1 VLRPEST
8 AVEYVLRSAEEQGV
22 RFVRLWFVDVLGM
35 LKSSSIP
42 VSELE
47 EALTEGVGLD
57 GSSLES
63 GTRLFELDAI
73 AHPDPTT
80 FALLPWRP
88 DAAVARM
95 FCDIALP
102 DGRPSP
108 GDSREALRRQLRK
121 VAELGYTFQV
131 GPEIEF
137 FIFESKLG
145 SEPPVP
151 LDDGSYFDQTPLDDG
166 SDFRRA
172 TIQYLEQLG
181 IPVKASHHEVGASQ
195 HEMDL
200 KHTDALSMADAIT
213 TFRLTV
219 KEVARETGVF
229 ATFMPKPLDGLP
241 GSGMHL
247 HLSLLEA
254 DSGRDAFYDEDPET
268 LLSPVGTA
276 FLAGVLRHAPE
287 LTLVTNQWV
296 NSYKRLLTGFE
307 APAAVAWARHSGSA
321 LVRVPSNRPG
331 KESAA
336 RIELRSPDSACN
348 PHLALALICA
358 AGLRGIE
365 RRYDLPPEL
374 VSGSEDPPPLLP
386 ADLGEALGLFERSEL
401 ARDVLGEQ
409 LFEWLVR
416 NKRTEWNSYRTT
428 VTDYERRVFSGLL

>member
-1 VLRPEST
+1 MSEST
-8 AVEYVLRSAEEQGV
+8 PVEYVLRSAEEHGV
-22 RFVRLWFVDVLGM
+22 RFVRLWFVDVLGL

-47 EALTEGVGLD
+47 EALAEGVGLD

-95 FCDIALP
+95 FCDIRLP
-102 DGRPSP
+102 DGSPAP
-108 GDSREALRRQLRK
+108 GDSREVLRRQLER
-121 VAELGYTFQV
+121 VAERGYTFQV

-137 FIFESKLG
+137 FLFEGKLG
-145 SEPPVP
+145 REPPVP
-151 LDDGSYFDQTPLDDG
+151 LDEGTYFDQTPLDDG

-213 TFRLTV
+213 TFRLTA
-219 KEVARETGVF
+219 KEVARETGVV
-229 ATFMPKPLDGLP
+229 ATFMPKPLDDLP

-247 HLSLLEA
+247 HLSLLESE
-254 DSGRDAFYDEDPET
+254 SGKDAFYDEDPAT

-276 FLAGVLRHAPE
+276 FLAGVLRHARE
-287 LTLVTNQWV
+287 LTAVTNQWV

-307 APAAVAWARHSGSA
+307 APAAVGWARHSSAA

-348 PHLALALICA
+348 PHLALAVICA

-365 RRYDLPPEL
+365 RGYELPPEL
-374 VSGSEDPPPLLP
+374 LSGNGDQPELLP
-386 ADLGEALGLFERSEL
+386 ADLGEALDLFEAS
-401 ARDVLGEQ
+401 DLGREVFGEE
-409 LFEWLVR
+409 LFEWFTR
-416 NKRTEWNSYRTT
+416 NRRAEWQAYRST
-428 VTDYERRVFSGLL
+428 VTDHERSVFPGL

>member
-1 VLRPEST
+1 LITEST
-8 AVEYVLRSAEEQGV
+8 PVEYVLRSAEEHGV
-22 RFVRLWFVDVLGM
+22 RFVRLWFVDVLGL

-47 EALTEGVGLD
+47 QALTEGVGLD

-95 FCDIALP
+95 FCDIRLP
-102 DGRPSP
+102 DGSPSP
-108 GDSREALRRQLRK
+108 GDSREALRRQLRR
-121 VAELGYTFQV
+121 VAELGYVFQV

-137 FIFESKLG
+137 FLFGNKLG
-145 SEPPVP
+145 NEAPIP
-151 LDDGSYFDQTPLDDG
+151 LDEGSYFDQTPLDDG

-219 KEVARETGVF
+219 KEVAREIGVF
-229 ATFMPKPLDGLP
+229 ATFMPKPVDGLP

-247 HLSLLEA
+247 HLSLLDAE
-254 DSGRDAFYDEDPET
+254 SGRDAFYDEDPDT

-276 FLAGVLRHAPE
+276 FLAGVLRHARE

-296 NSYKRLLTGFE
+296 NSYKRLMTGFE

-358 AGLRGIE
+358 AGMRGIE
-365 RRYDLPPEL
+365 RGYELPPEL
-374 VSGSEDPPPLLP
+374 VPGIRASPQLLP
-386 ADLGEALGLFERSEL
+386 ADLGEAIARFEGSEL
-401 ARDVLGEQ
+401 AREVLDEQ
-409 LFEWLVR
+409 LFEAFIR
-416 NKRTEWNSYRTT
+416 NKRTEWDSYRTT
-428 VTDYERRVFSGLL
+428 VTDHERKVFPGLL

>member
-1 VLRPEST
+1 MRTEST
-8 AVEYVLRSAEEQGV
+8 PVDYVLRSAEEHGV
-22 RFVRLWFVDVLGM
+22 RFVRLWFVDVLGL

-47 EALTEGVGLD
+47 QALTEGVGLD

-95 FCDIALP
+95 FCDIRLP
-102 DGRPSP
+102 DGSASP
-108 GDSREALRRQLRK
+108 GDSREALRRQLQK

-137 FIFESKLG
+137 FLFERKLG
-145 SEPPVP
+145 NEPPLP
-151 LDDGSYFDQTPLDDG
+151 LDQGSYFDQTPLDDG

-229 ATFMPKPLDGLP
+229 ASFMPKPLDGLP
-241 GSGMHL
+241 GSAMHL
-247 HLSLLEA
+247 HLSLL
-254 DSGRDAFYDEDPET
+254 DSDTGRDAFYDDDPAT

-276 FLAGVLRHAPE
+276 FLAGVLRHARE
-287 LTLVTNQWV
+287 LTAVTNQWV
-296 NSYKRLLTGFE
+296 NSYKRLLGGFE
-307 APAAVAWARHSGSA
+307 APAAVGWARHSSAA

-348 PHLALALICA
+348 PHLALALVCA
-358 AGLRGIE
+358 AGMQGIE
-365 RRYDLPPEL
+365 RGYDLPPEL
-374 VSGSEDPPPLLP
+374 VAGSDAEPFLLP
-386 ADLGEALGLFERSEL
+386 ADLGEALDLFEASDL
-401 ARDVLGEQ
+401 ARDVFGEQ
-409 LFEWLVR
+409 LFEWFVR
-416 NKRTEWNSYRTT
+416 SRRAEWNTYRST
-428 VTDYERRVFSGLL
+428 VTDHERMVFPGLL